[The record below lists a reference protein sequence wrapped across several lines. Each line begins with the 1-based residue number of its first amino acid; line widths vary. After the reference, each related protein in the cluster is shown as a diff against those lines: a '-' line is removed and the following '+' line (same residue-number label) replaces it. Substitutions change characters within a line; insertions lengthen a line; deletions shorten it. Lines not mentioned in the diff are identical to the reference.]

1 MGKQF
6 NFTKAAL
13 DALPLPDAGN
23 RLVCHDTKTTGLQI
37 RVSASG
43 VKTFS
48 LYRRIKGGSPERVT
62 LGRYPEMSI
71 EQARRKSAEINA
83 AIEFGA
89 NPAEVK
95 RAHKGELTFGDLFK
109 QYLNRHA
116 KTRKRTWEDDEQR
129 YQQYLEK
136 PLGSKKLSS
145 ITRQSI
151 SLIHS
156 DITKAGHP
164 VVANRVLALIS
175 TVFGRTLEWGL
186 VESNPARGIRR
197 NPEKSRDRFLQ
208 SNELPRFFTSLAE
221 EPNSTVRDYFLLSLL
236 TGARRSNVLAM
247 RWADINLDE
256 GIWRIPETKNG
267 TPQNVTLSPE
277 ALAILGSRRQATERG
292 ATYVFPGHGR
302 TGHLME
308 PHKGWLRIFDRDEL
322 TQLIDVLKVKGRQLA
337 EATDPVTG
345 DLITESI
352 EAKLARARRLAKQL
366 GINIDDVRIQNL
378 RIHDLRRT
386 LGSWQAKTGASMA
399 IIGKSLNHKSQ
410 QTTAIYARLD
420 LDPVRQSVN
429 TATAAMLDAA
439 GVKLRPPPQPAE

>member
-13 DALPLPDAGN
+13 DALPLPDEGK
-23 RLVCHDTKTTGLQI
+23 RLVCHDTKTTGLQV

-95 RAHKGELTFGDLFK
+95 RVHKGELTFGDLFRH
-109 QYLNRHA
+109 YLDRHA

-129 YQQYLEK
+129 YQQYLER
-136 PLGSKKLSS
+136 PLGSKKLSA
-145 ITRQSI
+145 ITRQGI
-151 SLIHS
+151 ALIHS
-156 DITKAGHP
+156 DITRAGHP

-175 TVFGRTLEWGL
+175 TIFGRTLEWGL
-186 VESNPARGIRR
+186 VENNPARGIRR

-208 SNELPRFFTSLAE
+208 SNELPRFFASLAE
-221 EPNSTVRDYFLLSLL
+221 EPNPTVRDYFLLSLL

-247 RWADINLDE
+247 RWADVNLDE

-277 ALAILGSRRQATERG
+277 ALAILGSRRNSTERG
-292 ATYVFPGHGR
+292 ATYVFPGHGKS
-302 TGHLME
+302 GHLME

-322 TQLIDVLKVKGRQLA
+322 TQLIERIEAEGHQFA
-337 EATDPVTG
+337 EATNPLTD
-345 DLITESI
+345 DLIPESI
-352 EAKLARARRLAKQL
+352 GAKLTRARRVAKQV

-429 TATAAMLDAA
+429 TATAAMLNAA
-439 GVKLRPPPQPAE
+439 GIKMRPPQQPAE

>member
-1 MGKQF
+1 MGNQF
-6 NFTKAAL
+6 NFTKATL
-13 DALPLPDAGN
+13 DALPLPAEGK
-23 RLVCHDTKTTGLQI
+23 RLVCHDTKTTGLQL
-37 RVSASG
+37 RVSAGG

-48 LYRRIKGGSPERVT
+48 LYRRTKGGSPERVT

-109 QYLNRHA
+109 QYLDRHA

-136 PLGSKKLSS
+136 PLGSKKFSG

-151 SLIHS
+151 ALIHS
-156 DITKAGHP
+156 DITRAGHP
-164 VVANRVLALIS
+164 IVANRILALIS
-175 TVFGRTLEWGL
+175 SVFGRTLEWGL
-186 VESNPARGIRR
+186 VDNNPARGIRR
-197 NPEKSRDRFLQ
+197 NPEISRDRFLQ
-208 SNELPRFFTSLAE
+208 SNEMPRFFAALVE
-221 EPNSTVRDYFLLSLL
+221 EPNTTVRDYLLLSLL

-247 RWADINLDE
+247 RWVDISLDE
-256 GIWRIPETKNG
+256 GIWRIPVTKNG

-277 ALAILGSRRQATERG
+277 ALAILGSRQNDIGRSTN
-292 ATYVFPGHGR
+292 YVFPGHGKS
-302 TGHLME
+302 GHLME
-308 PHKGWLRIFDRDEL
+308 PRKGWVRIFDRDEL
-322 TQLIDVLKVKGRQLA
+322 TQLIERIEAAGHKFVPADDPVAGNMTPESL
-337 EATDPVTG
+337 EAT
-345 DLITESI
+345 L
-352 EAKLARARRLAKQL
+352 KRARMMAKQA
-366 GINIDDVRIQNL
+366 GINIDDVRIENL

-429 TATAAMLDAA
+429 TATAAMFDAA
-439 GVKLRPPPQPAE
+439 GIKMRP

>member
-13 DALPLPDAGN
+13 DALPLPDAGD

-37 RVSASG
+37 RVSSSG

-109 QYLNRHA
+109 QYLDRHA
-116 KTRKRTWEDDEQR
+116 KPRKRTWEDDEQR

-136 PLGSKKLSS
+136 PLDSKKLSS

-151 SLIHS
+151 ALIHA

-175 TVFGRTLEWGL
+175 SIFGRTLEWGL

-208 SNELPRFFTSLAE
+208 SNELPRFFAALAE

-267 TPQNVTLSPE
+267 TPHNVTLSPE
-277 ALAILGSRRQATERG
+277 ALAILDNRRQAAKRD
-292 ATYVFPGHGR
+292 ATYVFPGHGK

-322 TQLIDVLKVKGRQLA
+322 TQIIDRLESEGRQLA
-337 EATDPVTG
+337 DANAPERSNLMP
-345 DLITESI
+345 ESI
-352 EAKLARARRLAKQL
+352 EAKLARARRLAKQS

-439 GVKLRPPPQPAE
+439 GVKMRLPRQPAE

>member
-37 RVSASG
+37 RVSSSG
-43 VKTFS
+43 IKTFS

-109 QYLNRHA
+109 QYLDRHA
-116 KTRKRTWEDDEQR
+116 KPRKRTWEDDEQR

-151 SLIHS
+151 ALIHA

-175 TVFGRTLEWGL
+175 TIFGRTLEWGL

-208 SNELPRFFTSLAE
+208 SNELPRFFAALAE
-221 EPNSTVRDYFLLSLL
+221 EPNSTVRDYFLVSLL

-267 TPQNVTLSPE
+267 TPHNVTLSPE
-277 ALAILGSRRQATERG
+277 ALAILGSRRQAAKWD
-292 ATYVFPGHGR
+292 ATYVFPGHGK

-322 TQLIDVLKVKGRQLA
+322 AQIIDRLKSEGRQLA
-337 EATDPVTG
+337 DANAPASG
-345 DLITESI
+345 NLMPESI
-352 EAKLARARRLAKQL
+352 ETKLARARRLAKQS

-439 GVKLRPPPQPAE
+439 GVKMRLPQQPAE